1 MVKNMFALLFLVL
14 LSSTLLSAPAEKK
27 SYRIKNLAPSLEQFK
42 FKQKILNS
50 SSSEDANKERQGF
63 ANSWLLTENQGRASK
78 KKGRAFLQSLL
89 LPGWGQHYAESR
101 TIMKVFIASEVLLW
115 GSCIGLT
122 TWGNW
127 LENDYRDLSV
137 QNAGVNLEGKSDTY
151 FADISNYGDILA
163 YNQAQLR
170 NRDVN
175 AVYTDTETFFWKW
188 DSEQNRRKFDD
199 MRIRSDRAR
208 NRADLTLAF
217 IFTNHVISAI
227 HSTLAVFKFNKR
239 LEKQNLELKLDYDS
253 YSDNRYF
260 KVGLVKNL

>member
-27 SYRIKNLAPSLEQFK
+27 SYRIKNLVPSLEQFK
-42 FKQKILNS
+42 FKQKIFNS
-50 SSSEDANKERQGF
+50 SSSEDANKERLGF
-63 ANSWLLTENQGRASK
+63 GSWLLPENQDRASK

-115 GSCIGLT
+115 GSFIGLT

-127 LENDYRDLSV
+127 LENDYRTFSV
-137 QNAGVNLEGKSDTY
+137 QNAGVNLKEKSDLY
-151 FADISNYGDILA
+151 FVDISNFDDIFA
-163 YNQAQLR
+163 YNQDQLR
-170 NRDVN
+170 KRDVI
-175 AVYTDTETFFWKW
+175 AVYTDTESFFWKW
-188 DSEQNRRKFDD
+188 DSVQNRRKFDD

-208 NRADLTLAF
+208 DRADLTLAF

-239 LEKQNLELKLDYDS
+239 LEKQNLGLKLDYDS
-253 YSDNRYF
+253 HSDNRYF

>member
-1 MVKNMFALLFLVL
+1 MVKNTFALLFLVL
-14 LSSTLLSAPAEKK
+14 LSSTQLSAPAEKK
-27 SYRIKNLAPSLEQFK
+27 SYRIKNLVPSLEQFK
-42 FKQKILNS
+42 FKQKILSS
-50 SSSEDANKERQGF
+50 SSSEDARELRLDF
-63 ANSWLLTENQGRASK
+63 AGNWFSIENQTMVQK

-89 LPGWGQHYAESR
+89 VPGWGQHYAESG
-101 TIMKVFIASEVLLW
+101 TMMKVFIASEVLLW
-115 GSCIGLT
+115 GSFIGLK

-127 LENDYRDLSV
+127 LENDYRTFSV
-137 QNAGVNLEGKSDTY
+137 QNAGVNLEGKSDMY
-151 FADISNYGDILA
+151 FVDISNYDDILA

-175 AVYTDTETFFWKW
+175 ALYTDTETFFWKW

-217 IFTNHVISAI
+217 IFTNHLISAI

-239 LEKQNLELKLDYDS
+239 LEKQNLGIKLDYDS

-260 KVGLVKNL
+260 KVGIEKKF

>member
-1 MVKNMFALLFLVL
+1 MVKNTFALFFLVI

-27 SYRIKNLAPSLEQFK
+27 SYRIKNLAPSLEQFR
-42 FKQKILNS
+42 FKQKMLNS
-50 SSSEDANKERQGF
+50 SSSADTNKERQGF
-63 ANSWLLTENQGRASK
+63 ASSWLLTENQGRTSK

-101 TIMKVFIASEVLLW
+101 PIMKVFIASEILLW
-115 GSCIGLT
+115 GSFIGLT

-127 LENDYRDLSV
+127 LENDYRNFSIEH
-137 QNAGVNLEGKSDTY
+137 AGVILEGKSDVD
-151 FADISNYGDILA
+151 FVNISNFDDIFE
-163 YNQAQLR
+163 YNQDQLR

-175 AVYTDTETFFWKW
+175 AVYTDTESFFWKW

-208 NRADLTLAF
+208 DRADLTLAF

-239 LEKQNLELKLDYDS
+239 LEKQNLGLKLDYDS

-260 KVGLVKNL
+260 KVGLVKKI